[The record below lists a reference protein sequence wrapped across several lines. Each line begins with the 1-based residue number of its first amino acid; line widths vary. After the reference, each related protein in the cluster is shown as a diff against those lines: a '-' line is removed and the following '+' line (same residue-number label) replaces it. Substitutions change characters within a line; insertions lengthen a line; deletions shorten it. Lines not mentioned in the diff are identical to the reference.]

1 MDIAA
6 HSPRSSQ
13 PKRNMPS
20 SVSPKG
26 DGVQEGTQT
35 KGSKSVSLS
44 LSFFFILLFL
54 RQRLALLMLRELGN
68 SDCYEHRV

>member
-1 MDIAA
+1 MDIAT

-20 SVSPKG
+20 SVSPEG
-26 DGVQEGTQT
+26 DGVREGTQT
-35 KGSKSVSLS
+35 KGRKSVSLS

-54 RQRLALLMLRELGN
+54 R
-68 SDCYEHRV
+68 